1 MARVDKEKKSKICKK
16 SDCIETA
23 EYSCSLELE
32 THSFLIVHADV
43 RHNVG
48 GWELPGCG
56 LGDWELCIRRLGTV
70 WLWIGR
76 LGTVWLYN
84 GSLEG
89 WELFGAMR
97 AWEAGDCLVVQ

>member
-1 MARVDKEKKSKICKK
+1 M
-16 SDCIETA
+16 
-23 EYSCSLELE
+23 
-32 THSFLIVHADV
+32 HADV

-76 LGTVWLYN
+76 LGTVWLCN
-84 GSLEG
+84 ELGRLGTVWLCNESSGGWGLSG
-89 WELFGAMR
+89 CAMGALVHVNATWELS
-97 AWEAGDCLVVQ
+97 W